1 LAFKSC
7 ENGMRS
13 GALFAILERLKN
25 LCINKDNMGVRTEP
39 VLRHSSCPQIALS
52 VHVDRWL
59 FREERLKSVIRP
71 YSDRDSEPY
80 ALTLLRTWPC
90 ENIQE
95 ARDNVAAAAKRMRE
109 GKEEIWVAE
118 AEGKAVG
125 FMSLEFTR
133 VWGHRGEAFE
143 EDAVGIDWFDVSPDY
158 QGKGVG
164 KELLLKAQERG
175 RDRGLRLLFMHTS
188 ARNSVM
194 INFASRNGFMFPKH
208 LRDFWGEGT
217 GDAFLMT
224 KRL

>member
-1 LAFKSC
+1 MRLA
-7 ENGMRS
+7 
-13 GALFAILERLKN
+13 
-25 LCINKDNMGVRTEP
+25 
-39 VLRHSSCPQIALS
+39 
-52 VHVDRWL
+52 
-59 FREERLKSVIRP
+59 IRP

-95 ARDNVAAAAKRMRE
+95 ARDNVAAAVKRMRE

-118 AEGKAVG
+118 AERKAVG

-164 KELLLKAQERG
+164 KELLLRAQERG
-175 RDRGLRLLFMHTS
+175 RDRGLRLLFLHTS
-188 ARNSVM
+188 VENSAM
-194 INFASRNGFMFPKH
+194 INFASRNGFKIVKR
-208 LRDFWGEGT
+208 LKDFWGERT
-217 GDAFLMT
+217 GDAFLMI